1 MLLLFVIFVVGA
13 VLVGAG
19 AMLAP
24 AWRTAQPRIALS
36 ATLGLA
42 LITGGSVWWA
52 YAFGWDTLVVDY
64 LLFALVSIVVLG
76 GTFAQ
81 GQARA
86 EARGETLEDKDQG
99 WPGPGDLL
107 FLAGVGGI
115 ITVLVNTLT
124 LPLGTVGQQIG
135 YVTVLAR
142 HSSQFD
148 TFAPHAPEL
157 AAFYAPGFVALT
169 SYLSKQLLQTVA
181 AVQFGVSG
189 VVAFLLVWLCYDW
202 GSELGGRRMGRAF
215 GVAAL
220 LSGGALLMLL
230 TGQYTLLLGTLFALG
245 AGIGALRLQRD
256 PSQQDAVA
264 TGLLVGAAIYADFVI
279 GLAALVGLGAYVGWC
294 LVRRRCWMPLALM
307 VGALLFG
314 LGPWLVTLPGRTE
327 PLLFHDDSTW
337 FGWLTL
343 PIVYGLGVA
352 LHYAAERLP
361 AGAAQRLHKQRYPLL
376 MAGLLMAV
384 LAASGVGLAA
394 RAQHPLTEEELAAL
408 LWLNDNRPPETVLAN
423 RAPDDWS
430 GSVCECLVT
439 QPPLPLP
446 APARPPEV
454 RLSRSLT
461 EGSVLFQRGEAALI
475 ALE

>member
-1 MLLLFVIFVVGA
+1 MLSLFVIFVVGA

-124 LPLGTVGQQIG
+124 LPPGTVGQQIG

-181 AVQFGVSG
+181 AVQFSVSG
-189 VVAFLLVWLCYDW
+189 VVVFLLVWLCYDW

-215 GVAAL
+215 GVAGL

-245 AGIGALRLQRD
+245 AGIGALRLRRD
-256 PSQQDAVA
+256 PSRQDAVA

-279 GLAALVGLGAYVGWC
+279 GLAALVGLGAYVGWH
-294 LVRRRCWMPLALM
+294 LVYRRCWTPLAFT

-343 PIVYGLGVA
+343 PLVYGLGVA
-352 LHYAAERLP
+352 LHHAAERLP

-376 MAGLLMAV
+376 MAALLMAV
-384 LAASGVGLAA
+384 LAASSVGLAA

-423 RAPDDWS
+423 RAPNDWA

-446 APARPPEV
+446 APARPADV
-454 RLSRSLT
+454 RLVRSPA
-461 EGSVLFQRGEAALI
+461 EGSVLFQRGDAALI
-475 ALE
+475 GLE